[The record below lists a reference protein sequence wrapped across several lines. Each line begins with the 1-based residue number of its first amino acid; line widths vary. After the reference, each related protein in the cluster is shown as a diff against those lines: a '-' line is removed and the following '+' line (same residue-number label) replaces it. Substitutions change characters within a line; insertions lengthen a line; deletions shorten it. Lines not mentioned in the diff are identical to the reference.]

1 MSLIPTWPFVVGALV
16 IGGASGAY
24 ADHVYMSSKIDKMEL
39 AQAKSE
45 AADSKLALSDYKV
58 AAQVISDAALG
69 AQTDLTSVNARLAAI
84 MKGQKNAPPPA
95 LPVDCRPGPV
105 RLRNLAE
112 TAATADSSIARQV
125 PSK

>member
-1 MSLIPTWPFVVGALV
+1 MSLIPTWPFVAGALV

-24 ADHVYMSSKIDKMEL
+24 ADHVYMSGKLKDIEL
-39 AQAKSE
+39 AQVKSE
-45 AADSKLALSDYKV
+45 VEDAKTALADYKT
-58 AAQVISDAALG
+58 AAEVISNAALG
-69 AQTDLTSVNARLAAI
+69 AQTDLTTINSRLAAI

-95 LPVDCRPGPV
+95 LPVDCKPGAI

-112 TAATADSSIARQV
+112 TAATADSAIARQV